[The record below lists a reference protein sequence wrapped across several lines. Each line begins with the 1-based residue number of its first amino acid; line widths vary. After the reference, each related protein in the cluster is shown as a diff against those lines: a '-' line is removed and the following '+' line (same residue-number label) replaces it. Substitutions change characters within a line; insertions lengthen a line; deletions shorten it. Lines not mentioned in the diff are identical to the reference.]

1 MKVLVTGVNGQVGHD
16 VMRELKKRGI
26 CGVGSDITDSY
37 AGSNINSAVSTMAYR
52 KLDITDKNLVE
63 RVVCEMK
70 PDVVIHCAAW
80 TNVDMAEDDDKVTAV
95 KNVNAEGTKHIANVC
110 KKIGCKM
117 LYLSTDYVFS
127 GQGENPWQPDCT
139 DYSPLNVYG
148 KTKLDG
154 ELAVSS
160 ILDKFFIVRIS
171 WVFGINGKNFIRT
184 MIDVG
189 KKFEKVKVVQDQIGR
204 PTYSLD
210 LAKLLVDMCQTEKY
224 GYYHATNE
232 GDYISWYD
240 FCVECYRQY
249 GLETQVIPV
258 TTKEY
263 GGNKAVRPQNS
274 RLDTEKLL
282 EAGFS
287 QLPMWKDAVKRY
299 LLEAQL

>member
-16 VMRELKKRGI
+16 VMRELDRRGI
-26 CGVGSDITDSY
+26 YSVGSDTTDSY
-37 AGSNINSAVSTMAYR
+37 AGSHTNSVVSTMPYR
-52 KLDITDKNLVE
+52 KLDITDKDLVE
-63 RVVCEMK
+63 CVVCEMK
-70 PDVVIHCAAW
+70 PDVIIHCAAW
-80 TNVDMAEDDDKVTAV
+80 TNVDMAEDDDKIITV

-117 LYLSTDYVFS
+117 LYLSTDYVFD
-127 GQGENPWQPDCT
+127 GQGENPWRPDCT
-139 DYSPLNVYG
+139 DYRPLNVYG

-160 ILDKFFIVRIS
+160 TLDKFFIVRVS
-171 WVFGINGKNFIRT
+171 WVFGINGKNFIQT
-184 MIDVG
+184 MIGAG
-189 KKFEKVKVVQDQIGR
+189 KKHEKVKVVQDQIGR
-204 PTYSLD
+204 PTYSHD

-274 RLDTEKLL
+274 RLDTGKLL

-287 QLPMWKDAVKRY
+287 PLPMWQDAVKRY
-299 LLEAQL
+299 LREAQL